1 MAKIFGQQVG
11 ILIERIRLEKALHEQ
26 SEQLLFL
33 SKHDPLTNLPNR
45 RMLAE
50 QARQYIALMNR
61 NNSSLSLLYLDLD
74 GFKAIN
80 DKYGHDLGDIVLKKL
95 AKRFTNFLRESDV
108 VARLGGDEFLFLLPD
123 TDIHK
128 AENVIERLKKLI
140 EEPFDIEGKQYNISG
155 SIGVS
160 TFPEDGKSFS
170 ELLSCA
176 DRRMYGEKEKKFK
189 SRFFYHK

>member
-50 QARQYIALMNR
+50 QARQYIALMKR
-61 NNSSLSLLYLDLD
+61 NNSNLSLLYLDLD

-80 DKYGHDLGDIVLKKL
+80 DKHGHDLGDIVLKKL
-95 AKRFTNFLRESDV
+95 AQRFTNFLRESDV

-123 TDIHK
+123 TDKHK

-140 EEPFDIEGKQYNISG
+140 EEPFDIESKQYSISG

-160 TFPEDGKSFS
+160 TFPVDGKSFS

-176 DRRMYGEKEKKFK
+176 DRRMYGKKEKKLK
-189 SRFFYHK
+189 SRFFYQK